1 MNRIFIT
8 VNGVEHELNPDD
20 FNEVLKILRKN
31 KNYDCFINIE
41 DNYIGLIW
49 PDSNAVC
56 SYMCVFMDWKT
67 PLYTS
72 GVSFVFLFSNTLLCS
87 VYKHY
92 HFLHVDKH
100 KNNFVFHMKF
110 IQLIIEKAIEKTTQL
125 FCIIFCVVVAM
136 HEYYWH
142 LVFIINYSK
151 LVRMVMNVYVI
162 TTVI

>member
-56 SYMCVFMDWKT
+56 SYMCIFMD
-67 PLYTS
+67 
-72 GVSFVFLFSNTLLCS
+72 
-87 VYKHY
+87 
-92 HFLHVDKH
+92 
-100 KNNFVFHMKF
+100 
-110 IQLIIEKAIEKTTQL
+110 
-125 FCIIFCVVVAM
+125 
-136 HEYYWH
+136 
-142 LVFIINYSK
+142 
-151 LVRMVMNVYVI
+151 
-162 TTVI
+162 